1 MSNSDRI
8 RPTGTA
14 SRGLLLLAGMLAFS
28 LASATGGGE
37 VLIQSPEKVSGTQIM
52 AVNIAFD
59 ALVTESGLR
68 SGRAL
73 PGPPLQSRDIEDY
86 QITIEDIHH
95 GWCVRFIPLAN
106 STPWAP
112 EGAVS
117 LSVNLRPSSV
127 WLGSRE
133 HHPADARSGACKK
146 MDREDAPKD
155 QHEEIPSRR

>member
-8 RPTGTA
+8 RPIGTVN
-14 SRGLLLLAGMLAFS
+14 RGLLLLAGMLAFS

-37 VLIQSPEKVSGTQIM
+37 ALTQPPEKVSGIQIM

-59 ALVTESGLR
+59 ALVTESGFR

-86 QITIEDIHH
+86 QITIEDIRN

-106 STPWAP
+106 LTPWAP

-117 LSVNLRPSSV
+117 LSVNLRPSNV

-133 HHPADARSGACKK
+133 HHSVDGTC
-146 MDREDAPKD
+146 
-155 QHEEIPSRR
+155 QRR